1 MAKSVISFFCPAM
14 GNMLIYLRKSQLER
28 VLTKATTTKEYY
40 MEDRNNDSAADQA
53 DLHPEC
59 VTQRR

>member
-1 MAKSVISFFCPAM
+1 M
-14 GNMLIYLRKSQLER
+14 GNMLIYLYKSQLER

-40 MEDRNNDSAADQA
+40 MENQNNDSVIGQA